1 MEIETGTA
9 REKTLSSIL
18 TKQKIPLH
26 EGCVTSEAIK
36 ENDLQDKEDQ
46 ESDGDDDEED
56 NTLFKSLPQ

>member
-26 EGCVTSEAIK
+26 KGCVTSEAIK
-36 ENDLQDKEDQ
+36 ETDLQDQEDQ
-46 ESDGDDDEED
+46 ESDGDDKDED
-56 NTLFKSLPQ
+56 NTLLKSLPQ